1 MPLYTDATTNVANWD
16 FNQFHVQAE
25 LVGGD
30 FISAESTLIAAGP
43 PELAMT
49 GVSTFSDEEERNF
62 DGDGEA
68 VYPIG
73 VLESFGITQA
83 RQTQKLFEIGSSRAY
98 FVPGKTVG
106 SIAVAR
112 AMYNGP
118 SLMKILYAYYRQ
130 NKAGYPNFNHE
141 DVDATI
147 HKSTDIPS
155 PNRALLTGVY
165 QRDLVAIK
173 TNPGY
178 GNLFLNIAS
187 ELFNQPTGIMMYMRN
202 SMDIDF
208 GAVYAE
214 QVYITGHQMSIN
226 AGVNVIMESV
236 SMEFERIVPV
246 EVSLRPYNTAVL
258 ANSQR
263 LT

>member
-25 LVGGD
+25 MVGGD

-49 GVSTFSDEEERNF
+49 GVSTFSDEELEEFNNS
-62 DGDGEA
+62 GEA

-98 FVPGKTVG
+98 FVPGKTMG

-112 AMYNGP
+112 ALYNGP

-130 NKAGYPNFNHE
+130 TRAGYPNFNHLAT
-141 DVDATI
+141 DAI
-147 HKSTDIPS
+147 IPGSNNIPS
-155 PNRALLTGVY
+155 PNRAMLTGEY
-165 QRDLVAIK
+165 QNDLLAIK

-178 GNLFLNIAS
+178 GNLMLNIAS
-187 ELFNQPTGIMMYMRN
+187 ELFNQPTGLMMYMRS

-208 GAVYAE
+208 GSIYAE

-226 AGVNVIMESV
+226 AGVNVMMESC
-236 SMEFERIVPV
+236 SLEFERIVPV
-246 EVSLRPYNTAVL
+246 EVSLRPYTTAVL
-258 ANSQR
+258 AN
-263 LT
+263 

>member
-25 LVGGD
+25 MVGGD
-30 FISAESTLIAAGP
+30 FIAAESTLIAAGP

-49 GVSTFSDEEERNF
+49 GVSTFSDAEEENF
-62 DGDGEA
+62 DQDGEA

-98 FVPGKTVG
+98 FVPGKTMG

-112 AMYNGP
+112 ALYNGP

-130 NKAGYPNFNHE
+130 TRAGYPKINNLN
-141 DVDATI
+141 VDSI
-147 HKSTDIPS
+147 IDGSNNIPS
-155 PNRALLTGVY
+155 PNRRLLTGEY
-165 QRDLVAIK
+165 QKDLLAIK

-178 GNLFLNIAS
+178 GNLMLNIAS
-187 ELFNQPTGIMMYMRN
+187 ELFNQPTGLMMYMRS

-208 GAVYAE
+208 GSIYAE

-226 AGVNVIMESV
+226 AGVNVMMESC
-236 SMEFERIVPV
+236 SLEFERIVPV
-246 EVSLRPYNTAVL
+246 EVSLRPYTTAIL
-258 ANSQR
+258 AN
-263 LT
+263 

>member
-1 MPLYTDATTNVANWD
+1 MAFYTDATTSVANWD

-49 GVSTFSDEEERNF
+49 GVTAFSDEEESGF
-62 DGDGEA
+62 DDAGEA

-73 VLESFGITQA
+73 VLESFGLTQA

-98 FVPGKTVG
+98 FVPGKTMG

-130 NKAGYPNFNHE
+130 NRAGYPNFNHE
-141 DVDATI
+141 AVDAI
-147 HKSTDIPS
+147 IPNSNNIPS
-155 PNRALLTGVY
+155 PNRALLTGAY
-165 QRDLVAIK
+165 QADLLAIK

-208 GAVYAE
+208 GSVYAE
-214 QVYITGHQMSIN
+214 QVYITGHQMSLN

-246 EVSLRPYNTAVL
+246 EVSLRPYTTAVL
-258 ANSQR
+258 ANS
-263 LT
+263 